1 MCVCL
6 LVKTTL
12 RCVGTWNV
20 EGHIVVSLSRQV
32 DAGLLGMLSD
42 LVQNTAHSSTLSATI
57 FSPFHFLWKFRGK
70 PRLTRQGNR
79 SECWIELGL
88 HLQLDGDCCYVC
100 GWGRKGGDVIAPLY
114 EVHWLYVVFFVP
126 FLPWQDLVKE
136 ERLPFRGVNSIVVIV
151 CNSL

>member
-20 EGHIVVSLSRQV
+20 EGHVVVSLSRQV

-88 HLQLDGDCCYVC
+88 HLQLDGDLLRMRVGEEGGRCDSPSLWSALAIRSLFRSFSPLT
-100 GWGRKGGDVIAPLY
+100 GSSQGRKVA
-114 EVHWLYVVFFVP
+114 FS
-126 FLPWQDLVKE
+126 
-136 ERLPFRGVNSIVVIV
+136 RGQQHSCDSV
-151 CNSL
+151 